1 MHSLIT
7 LRILAEDTKKIRFV
21 KTTCILMETQMRLT
35 KRQLKRIIR
44 EEYSRLK
51 RRGLIKEMGGFS
63 QEVDDYCE
71 QIMEELAMG
80 DEMSYEELAGAL
92 GAIMP
97 GFDEAMLGSAIDQC
111 IQRGMIEARTGRDG
125 LGVFMIS
132 NQYRM

>member
-1 MHSLIT
+1 M
-7 LRILAEDTKKIRFV
+7 KIS
-21 KTTCILMETQMRLT
+21 

-51 RRGLIKEMGGFS
+51 RRGLIQEMGMPMGDFS

-92 GAIMP
+92 EGIMP
-97 GFDEAMLGSAIDQC
+97 DFDEAMLGSAIDQC
-111 IQRGMIEARTGRDG
+111 IQRGMIQPRMGQDG
-125 LGVFMIS
+125 LGVFMASSDYVI
-132 NQYRM
+132 